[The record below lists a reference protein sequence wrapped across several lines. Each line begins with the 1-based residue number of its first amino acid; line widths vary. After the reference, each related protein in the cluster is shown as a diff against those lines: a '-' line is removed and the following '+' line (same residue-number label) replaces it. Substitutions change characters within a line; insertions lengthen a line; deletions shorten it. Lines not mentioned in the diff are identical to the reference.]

1 MPFGNDPIV
10 KPAPQSLRQQQTRQ
24 SMAAQGVTMA
34 QGQANLAQAPIDRA
48 IAETTLAKARQE
60 LENTPNAP
68 KLTKEQSD
76 SRAYYTAMRYGEDA
90 YQRAIDNKYDP
101 NTASNIAAMA
111 IESVIP
117 GDLGIALSNMF
128 RNPNSQRGR
137 TGERTY
143 TQGYQRAF
151 SGAAVG
157 EKRELPEIRAHL
169 FPGAFSSKDPTYLA
183 EMKAYRLAQMLAQRE
198 AGALSA
204 PPAPPPPQS
213 GRPTAN
219 AIAKLRANPGMRAAY
234 DAKFGAG
241 ASDSV
246 LGKRK

>member
-1 MPFGNDPIV
+1 MPWGNDPTV
-10 KPAPQSLRQQQTRQ
+10 KPAPQSLREQQVRKGLGVQDLTIAQ
-24 SMAAQGVTMA
+24 SR
-34 QGQANLAQAPIDRA
+34 ANLAKAPTEQA
-48 IAETTLAKARQE
+48 IAETNLLKAQRDLQ
-60 LENTPNAP
+60 NTPNAP

-76 SRAYYTAMRYGEDA
+76 SRAYYTAMKYGEDA
-90 YQRAIDNKYDP
+90 YERAIAEKYDP

-111 IESVIP
+111 IESIIP
-117 GDLGIALSNMF
+117 GDLGIAFSNRF
-128 RNPNSQRGR
+128 RNPVSQRGR

-169 FPGAFSSKDPTYLA
+169 FPGAFSSKDPKNLS

-198 AGALSA
+198 AGAL
-204 PPAPPPPQS
+204 PPERKFA
-213 GRPTAN
+213 TAED
-219 AIAKLRANPGMRAAY
+219 KLRANPELRDQY
-234 DAKFGAG
+234 DAKHGAG
-241 ASDSV
+241 ASDKV